1 MSSSSFYTAAG
12 NFLSAVQGGV
22 DPRTGLFTVN
32 LPLADL
38 RSGDLAGPGLN
49 LALRYSPVSSQ
60 DDGFGRGFALNLTRY
75 DIKKRRLYLSTG
87 ESYSISES
95 GKDLRQGKYRHF
107 TFETLDGVTSRVVHK
122 SGLVETLT
130 RFDAVAYTTMI
141 TDPAGRAM
149 YLRWARQNEV
159 FRLAEIFE
167 LQDGVRH
174 STLLN
179 IDYPAD
185 NAAEPVTTVRLTDA
199 GYHTDFTQ
207 RDGVLRSMTSY
218 ATDPTSTWT
227 FGYDLVNPWNT
238 QTREPRYLVSVRSPA
253 ELDEAVIYPW
263 RTGAAFPDG
272 VGLAPLPQVS
282 VHTVK
287 PGNGQPVIRTEWIWT
302 EENYLGR
309 NAPGRDFSRWTPDT
323 DLLLD
328 VLTRGYTYGSE
339 ARLMDET
346 GKRVLRTVFRRY
358 SNFHQL
364 LSVRTLQNGKEH
376 TVATEY
382 VAGSGAMMAGYS
394 LQSLLP
400 SKQTETWTAGGQ
412 SRQRVTRWQY
422 DGAGNLIKEWSPD
435 RTITEYAYYHVHG
448 EGDDCPADP
457 HGFKR
462 YLKRKKVRPRRIEG
476 DEVNTYTRHYW
487 KKLDSMQEEGYFVVP
502 DREVET
508 TVLPSR
514 DPTKKDSQ
522 RLRTQVSHT
531 YFSDR
536 KIMLTYGRE
545 KQRTTTYWPDVAK
558 SPKESYTQTQAF
570 ACEIALEGLWQDET
584 LTSHD
589 NISLTRSTLRHPVL
603 GHLLREKDAQGVVTA
618 YTWDKAGRI
627 LTRTLAQGTPFERT
641 SSCSYA
647 MTETGLVVTATDPKG
662 NQVKSF
668 YDGAGREVTRQ
679 QRDTDG
685 TKEWYTV
692 FSQVFSV
699 TGQPRTSQTRDW
711 LTDTARDYTLRT
723 TSDYDGF
730 GNLSRQA
737 TSDGVIV
744 TDTTDPVALTRT
756 VQSASGGVSSATLY
770 TELAPLL
777 LLPQKET
784 LSGDEEAVR
793 KYQWDGHHRL
803 RRVTDENGGV
813 TTYIWDDAGRLLT
826 QTLPDGTVITR
837 TWARHLAG
845 EYLTGISVTGQD
857 GRGNI
862 TTREIGTQTFDGPGR
877 LTSSQSGGRTT
888 RYTFTGASPEPDA
901 IITPSGNLIR
911 YTRTV
916 PLDNALSGVNASPG
930 KGSQVSPVTQ
940 AFTRDPLTGSLLT
953 ATEDKKVITNTL
965 FPSGQ
970 LKTERFTLPG
980 TGERAA
986 SYACTLSGAMSG
998 YTDPAGK
1005 KMTLVRDRFGRVTRT
1020 ADDALTSDLKY
1031 DPLGRLSGYTT
1042 TDPVTKAVL
1051 TTALEYDDLGREKSR
1066 TVTDG
1071 RNNTVKQTLTWS
1083 LSGQLTGRATRRG
1096 NQDVLT
1102 EGFTYDA
1109 RSRLTDYTA
1118 AGSLLP
1124 ADGYGQV
1131 ITAQR
1136 YAFDALNNLVT
1147 VTTTLEEGDR
1157 DVATYHYD
1165 NADDPTQLTSV
1176 EHTHKAYPGKITLSY
1191 DADGRMTRDEQG
1203 RTRSYDAAGRLVSV
1217 SGSPDSTCGYDAL
1230 NRLVTQVVGG
1240 SDARVLYYR
1249 GGEQVCEVKTALNDI
1264 TRLIRNGHTS
1274 LGISAGSGVTLTAAD
1289 RHDSLLLSL
1298 KAGEAGGTTHAWSP
1312 YGGGKVADG
1321 LPGFNGERPDPLTG
1335 NYHLGNGY
1343 RAWSPR
1349 LMRFT
1354 CPDSLSPFG
1363 AGGIN
1368 PYAYCAGDPVNLTD
1382 PSGHISA
1389 GGWLGIGL
1397 GLVGLL
1403 GAVFTGGMSIAL
1415 AGGLAAARA
1424 SASPLVVIA
1433 GGLGVMADVTAI
1445 AGGALEELSP
1455 EASGI
1460 LGWASLGYGL
1470 AGLGVGIG
1478 GMITAGSAA
1487 GRQITRVRE
1496 MRIESPRVL
1505 GVPNIRSYNPNL
1517 NYYLRENA
1525 SLMRRPSY
1533 MAIDT
1538 DSGVRRLNIVA
1549 HGLPGRVNVHSSN
1562 IIGPDALH
1570 SILVDAG
1577 VESLNYSTV
1586 RALICHSA
1594 DAGPGG
1600 YSVAGRLSQL
1610 LGKPVEGF
1618 HGTVF
1623 IRESMMVNPGIK
1635 LNAWPLVNDEFLKG
1649 GVAAATQFMQRN
1661 SQYYSIGL
1669 SLRKPNAPE
1678 IFGL

>member
-22 DPRTGLFTVN
+22 DSRTGLFTVN
-32 LPLADL
+32 LPLANL

-49 LALRYSPVSSQ
+49 LALHYSPVSSQ

-122 SGLVETLT
+122 SGLVETLA
-130 RFDAVAYTTMI
+130 RFGAVAYTTTI
-141 TDPAGRAM
+141 TDPAGRAL
-149 YLRWARQNEV
+149 YLRWARQNEG

-179 IDYPAD
+179 IDYPAH
-185 NAAEPVTTVRLTDA
+185 NAAPVTTVRLTDT

-218 ATDPTSTWT
+218 ATDPASTWT
-227 FGYDLVNPWNT
+227 FGYDYAHPWYNKK
-238 QTREPRYLVSVRSPA
+238 REPRYLASITSPSGLEESV
-253 ELDEAVIYPW
+253 EYPW
-263 RTGAAFPDG
+263 VKGAAFPDG
-272 VGLAPLPQVS
+272 VGLPFLPQVS

-287 PGNGQPVIRTEWIWT
+287 PGNGQPEIRTKWTWT

-328 VLTRGYTYGSE
+328 VLMRGYTYGSE

-364 LSVRTLQNGKEH
+364 LSERTLQNGKEH

-382 VAGSGAMMAGYS
+382 VARSGAIMAGYS

-400 SKQTETWTAGGQ
+400 SQQTETWTAGGQ
-412 SRQRVTRWQY
+412 SRQRVTRWQF

-435 RTITEYAYYHVHG
+435 RTITEYAWYPPQG
-448 EGDDCPADP
+448 DGDDCPADP
-457 HGFKR
+457 HGFRR
-462 YLKRKKVRPRRIEG
+462 YLKRKKVMPRRIQG

-487 KKLDSMQEEGYFVVP
+487 KKLDSLQEEGYFVVP

-514 DPTKKDSQ
+514 DPTKKGSQ
-522 RLRTQVSHT
+522 RVRTQVSHT

-536 KIMLTYGRE
+536 KIRLTYGRE

-558 SPKESYTQTQAF
+558 SPEEFYAQTQDF
-570 ACEIALEGLWQDET
+570 VYVIALEGLWQDET

-618 YTWDKAGRI
+618 YTWDKAGRM

-641 SSCSYA
+641 SSCSYV
-647 MTETGLVVTATDPKG
+647 MTETGLVVTASDPKG
-662 NQVKSF
+662 SQVKSF

-679 QRDTDG
+679 QLDVDG

-699 TGQPRTSQTRDW
+699 TGQPRTRINRDW
-711 LTDTARDYTLRT
+711 QTDTAKDYSVR
-723 TSDYDGF
+723 SDSEYDGF
-730 GNLSRQA
+730 GNLSSEV
-737 TSDGVIV
+737 TSDGVTV

-756 VQSASGGVSSATLY
+756 VTSSGGGMTSATRY

-777 LLPQKET
+777 LLPQKEV
-784 LSGDEEAVR
+784 LRGGGEEVVR

-803 RRVTDENGGV
+803 RAMTDESGRV
-813 TTYIWDDAGRLLT
+813 TTYTWDDAGRLLT
-826 QTLPDGTVITR
+826 QTLPDGTVVTR
-837 TWARHLAG
+837 TWARHQTG
-845 EYLTGISVTGQD
+845 ECLTGIRVTGQD
-857 GRGNI
+857 GRGKT
-862 TTREIGTQTFDGPGR
+862 TTRDMGEQTFDGLGR
-877 LTSSQSGGRTT
+877 LTSSESGGRTT

-901 IITPSGNLIR
+901 VTTPSGNLIR

-916 PLDNALSGVNASPG
+916 PLDNVLSAVNASPG
-930 KGSQVSPVTQ
+930 AAAQASPVTQ
-940 AFTRDPLTGSLLT
+940 AFTRDALAGSLLT
-953 ATEDKKVITNTL
+953 ATEGKKVITNTL

-986 SYACTLSGAMSG
+986 SYACTLGGAMSG

-1005 KMTLVRDRFGRVTRT
+1005 KMSLTRDASGRMTRVK
-1020 ADDALTSDLKY
+1020 DDALTTDVAY
-1031 DPLGRLSGYTT
+1031 DPLGRVKSYTT
-1042 TDPVTKAVL
+1042 TDPVTKATL
-1051 TTALEYDDLGREKSR
+1051 TTALTYDALGREKTR
-1066 TVTDG
+1066 TATG
-1071 RNNTVKQTLTWS
+1071 SNGGAMTQSLTWFPNGK
-1083 LSGQLTGRATRRG
+1083 LRQRVTRS
-1096 NQDVLT
+1096 DKVLT
-1102 EGFTYDA
+1102 ESFSYDA
-1109 RSRLTDYTA
+1109 RNRLTDFTA
-1118 AGSLLP
+1118 EGSMLP
-1124 ADGYGQV
+1124 ADGYGQA
-1131 ITAQR
+1131 IKAQS
-1136 YAFDALNNLVT
+1136 YVLDALNNLVT
-1147 VTTTLEEGDR
+1147 VTTTLKDGDK

-1165 NADDPTQLTSV
+1165 NTDDPTQLTSV
-1176 EHTHKAYPGKITLSY
+1176 VHTHKAYPGKITLSY
-1191 DADGRMTRDEQG
+1191 DADGRMTRDETG

-1217 SGSPDSTCGYDAL
+1217 SGAPDSTYGYDAL
-1230 NRLVTQVVGG
+1230 NRLVTQSVGG
-1240 SDARVLYYR
+1240 ADTRALYYR
-1249 GGEQVCEVKTALNDI
+1249 GDAQVCEVKTALNAI
-1264 TRLIRNGHTS
+1264 TRLIKS
-1274 LGISAGSGVTLTAAD
+1274 GSTCFGMGDGAGVTLTATD
-1289 RHDSLLLSL
+1289 RHGSPQLSL
-1298 KAGEAGGTTHAWSP
+1298 KAGEAGGTTHVWSP

-1415 AGGLAAARA
+1415 AGGLMAALA
-1424 SASPLVVIA
+1424 SASPLAVIA
-1433 GGLGVMADVTAI
+1433 GGLTVMADVTAI
-1445 AGGALEELSP
+1445 ASGALEDVSP
-1455 EASGI
+1455 DTSAL
-1460 LGWASLGYGL
+1460 LGWASLGYSL

-1478 GMITAGSAA
+1478 EWGIKAGSSA

-1496 MRIESPRVL
+1496 MMIESPRVL

-1549 HGLPGRVNVHSSN
+1549 HGSPGRVNVHGSD

-1570 SILVDAG
+1570 SMLVDAG
-1577 VESLNYSTV
+1577 VKNLNFSTV
-1586 RALICHSA
+1586 RTLICHSA
-1594 DAGPGG
+1594 DAGSEG

-1623 IRESMMVNPGIK
+1623 VRESMMVNPGIK

-1649 GVAAATQFMQRN
+1649 GSAAATQFMQRN
-1661 SQYYSIGL
+1661 SQYYSVGL
-1669 SLRKPNAPE
+1669 SLRKPNVP
-1678 IFGL
+1678 IMFGL